1 MKTTTCKDNEKREE
15 IGEKTA
21 TKRDYI
27 WNTAAGI
34 FNASEA
40 VLISMLV
47 TRVTGLEDA
56 GILTIAFATANL
68 LAAIGKYGVRNYQ
81 ITDQGNYSFHAY
93 FRLRVVTVVSMILIS
108 IVCALYGVFMR
119 GDSAYK
125 MGTVLLMCLIFA
137 VEAFEDVYWGLYQK
151 SGRLDMGAKMFVFR
165 WSGILL
171 TYLVLLPFTRDLFI
185 TTGAALLV
193 SLLLFLSCKYR
204 TYPRFR
210 QVSEKEYTDNIIS
223 LGKECLPLCL
233 MGFLTFYISN
243 APKYSIDAYM
253 TEQDTACWGFVSMP
267 VFVVGLLS
275 SFLYQPIIVSIAAAW
290 REGRCEQIVR
300 KIKTQTGI
308 ILILTCLCVLGAYL
322 LGVPVLSLLYH
333 TDLTAYR
340 TELLL
345 LVGGGGVLAGA
356 SFFVVILTVMRLQQ
370 YILVGYGA
378 GAVLSL
384 CMFPT
389 VVRRWGTFGAAVCY
403 GGIML
408 LLVVMFGTIVIK
420 RIKMHAQKTV

>member
-1 MKTTTCKDNEKREE
+1 MKTTFKDNEKREE
-15 IGEKTA
+15 IREETA

-27 WNTAAGI
+27 WNTAAGLL
-34 FNASEA
+34 NASEA
-40 VLISMLV
+40 VLLSMLV

-56 GILTIAFATANL
+56 GILTIAFATANQ

-81 ITDQGNYSFHAY
+81 ITDQGNYSFHEY
-93 FRLRVVTVVSMILIS
+93 FCLRVVTVVSMILIS
-108 IVCALYGVFMR
+108 IICALYGVFMR
-119 GDSAYK
+119 GDSVYK
-125 MGTVLLMCLIFA
+125 MGTVLLMCMIFA

-171 TYLVLLPFTRDLFI
+171 TYLVLLPFTRDLFQ
-185 TTGAALLV
+185 TTAAALLV
-193 SLLLFLSCKYR
+193 SLTLFLVCKYR

-210 QVSEKEYTDNIIS
+210 QESEKVYPKNIVS

-233 MGFLTFYISN
+233 MGFMTFYISN
-243 APKYSIDAYM
+243 APKYSIDVYM

-290 REGRCEQIVR
+290 REGRYEQIVR

-308 ILILTCLCVLGAYL
+308 ILLLTCLCVLGAYL
-322 LGVPVLSLLYH
+322 LGVPVLSLIYH

-345 LVGGGGVLAGA
+345 LVGGGGVLAGV
-356 SFFVVILTVMRLQQ
+356 SFFVVILTVMRLQR
-370 YILVGYGA
+370 YILIGYGA
-378 GAVLSL
+378 GAILSL
-384 CMFPT
+384 CIFPA
-389 VVRRWGTFGAAVCY
+389 VVRTWGSFGAAVCY
-403 GGIML
+403 GSIML
-408 LLVVMFGTIVIK
+408 SLAVMFGTIVIK
-420 RIKMHAQKTV
+420 SINRHVQKR